1 VLSDSNDVKLYR
13 SGATMRVVVFGLPG
27 SGRSTL
33 ARELGLAL
41 SAVVLDEE
49 KLFETLN
56 YDLDRS
62 PEGYAESA
70 RRIGWVASTIL
81 DNGFNC
87 VCDMRLST
95 ELSRNNFRIPS
106 GNVYAIWMDTID
118 STTDEGASG
127 MWDPLKAD
135 HCNLHVSNWCWEI
148 DPIVNAISQ
157 SASKWGKLI
166 SLDSEFT
173 SGSPDNPNTVR
184 DTDGPETVVE
194 RREEKDRRSS
204 RHDRRS
210 IASSVWGILN
220 TKL

>member
-1 VLSDSNDVKLYR
+1 MN
-13 SGATMRVVVFGLPG
+13 VVVFGLPG
-27 SGRSTL
+27 SGRTTL

-56 YDLDRS
+56 CDLDRS
-62 PEGYAESA
+62 PEGYGESA

-81 DNGFNC
+81 NNGFNC
-87 VCDMRLST
+87 ICVMRLST
-95 ELSRNNFRIPS
+95 ELSRNNFRIS
-106 GNVYAIWMDTID
+106 AGNVYAIWMDTVD
-118 STTDEGASG
+118 SAINENANGV
-127 MWDPLKAD
+127 WDPLKGD

-157 SASKWGKLI
+157 TASKWGKLT

-173 SGSPDNPNTVR
+173 SGSRDNPNTVR
-184 DTDGPETVVE
+184 DTDGPETVIE
-194 RREEKDRRSS
+194 RREEDDRRSS

-210 IASSVWGILN
+210 IASSVWGLLN

>member
-1 VLSDSNDVKLYR
+1 MLSDSNDVKLYR

-81 DNGFNC
+81 D
-87 VCDMRLST
+87 
-95 ELSRNNFRIPS
+95 NFRIPS